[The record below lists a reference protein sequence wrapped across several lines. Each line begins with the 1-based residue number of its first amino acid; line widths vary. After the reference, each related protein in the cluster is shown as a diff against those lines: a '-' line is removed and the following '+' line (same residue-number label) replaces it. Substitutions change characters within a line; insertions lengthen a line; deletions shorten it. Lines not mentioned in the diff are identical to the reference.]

1 MTPATATR
9 LTADERRDAIV
20 VAAMHAFAEGGY
32 AGTSTESIARAVGVS
47 QPYLFQLYGTK
58 RDLFL
63 AAVRHGFRRV
73 QLVFHEATKE
83 APPPD
88 QPDCTKLEL
97 MGNAYKRLLSDRDLL
112 RVQLQAYAACGD
124 EDVRQVVREEFAA
137 LYELV
142 KRESGASDEAIAS
155 ARNVGDAW
163 PEDAALGAAIKH
175 ADLLTTQPA
184 AARKSDLEALKAA
197 GYTPAGIVSLSQTI
211 AFVSYQ
217 LRLIAGLRAL
227 GGLA

>member
-1 MTPATATR
+1 MPPATATR

-20 VAAMHAFAEGGY
+20 VAALHEFAEGGY

-58 RDLFL
+58 RELFL
-63 AAVRHGFRRV
+63 ATVRHGFRRV
-73 QLVFHEATKE
+73 QLVFHEATKD

-88 QPDCTKLEL
+88 KPDCTSLEL

-137 LYELV
+137 LCALV
-142 KRESGASDEAIAS
+142 KRESGASDEAIHQFFAEGMLLNVAAALELGGTPETWSLARLLEVEPMAS
-155 ARNVGDAW
+155 ASSPG
-163 PEDAALGAAIKH
+163 GA
-175 ADLLTTQPA
+175 T
-184 AARKSDLEALKAA
+184 
-197 GYTPAGIVSLSQTI
+197 
-211 AFVSYQ
+211 
-217 LRLIAGLRAL
+217 
-227 GGLA
+227 